1 MRVREH
7 IMAMGRAFF
16 LAFTASASAVMIVTM
31 GEVMVAG
38 QASPPAVFTIQ
49 QATAGKAG
57 YAKNCASCHSPDLSG
72 NGEIPALAGPAFK
85 DTWGDRTTKE
95 FFDYMSAA
103 MPYGGPSLS
112 TDAYTEIIAYILQTN
127 GAVAGESA
135 LTASTSVQ
143 IGDLAVSPAP
153 ASH

>member
-72 NGEIPALAGPAFK
+72 NGEIPALNRKLWELG
-85 DTWGDRTTKE
+85 
-95 FFDYMSAA
+95 
-103 MPYGGPSLS
+103 L
-112 TDAYTEIIAYILQTN
+112 
-127 GAVAGESA
+127 GAIWKLPTPRIVPW
-135 LTASTSVQ
+135 SVR
-143 IGDLAVSPAP
+143 
-153 ASH
+153 